1 MSIQTKIV
9 KGQVEI
15 VNDVQV
21 VFNGEKVTQSQA
33 SLLDKLKIKPFFYK
47 MEISMVYDNGQLF
60 APGVLSI
67 SPEDIINSFSASIAN
82 LTSLSLSSGYI
93 TKSAAPH
100 LMINAFKNLCGV
112 SFASDYSFPAAEK
125 LKEAAKNTVS
135 VAATAV
141 KADDK
146 AAEKEEEA
154 EEEEEL
160 NADCGNLFG
169 DDDY

>member
-21 VFNGEKVTQSQA
+21 VFKDEKVTSSQA

-47 MEISMVYDNGQLF
+47 MEIKMVYDKGQLF

-67 SPEDIINSFSASIAN
+67 KPEDLVSAFQSGIAN
-82 LTSLSLSSGYI
+82 LTALSLGSGYI
-93 TKSAAPH
+93 VKSAAPH
-100 LMINAFKNLCGV
+100 LVINAFKNLCSV

-125 LKEAAKNTVS
+125 LKDAAKNS
-135 VAATAV
+135 VAVGATAV

-146 AAEKEEEA
+146 PAEKEEEP

-160 NADCGNLFG
+160 DADCGNLFG

>member
-1 MSIQTKIV
+1 MEV
-9 KGQVEI
+9 K
-15 VNDVQV
+15 
-21 VFNGEKVTQSQA
+21 
-33 SLLDKLKIKPFFYK
+33 
-47 MEISMVYDNGQLF
+47 MVYDKGQLF
-60 APGVLSI
+60 GAGVLSI
-67 SPEDIINSFSASIAN
+67 NHEDILSAFQNSIAN

-100 LMINAFKNLCGV
+100 LMINAFKNLCSV

-125 LKEAAKNTVS
+125 LKDAAKNTVN
-135 VAATAV
+135 VAASNS

-146 AAEKEEEA
+146 PAEKEEEP